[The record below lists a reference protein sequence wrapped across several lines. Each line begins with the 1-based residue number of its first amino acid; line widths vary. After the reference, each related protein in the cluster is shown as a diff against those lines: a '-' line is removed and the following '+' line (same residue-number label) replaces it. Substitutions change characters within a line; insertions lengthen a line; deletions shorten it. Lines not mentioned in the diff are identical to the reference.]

1 MGTQDDLAAMRFDV
15 VTLFPAMFDAITR
28 QGITARALERG
39 LWALRCWNP
48 REFATDAYRT
58 VDDRPY
64 GGGPGMVMMAEP
76 LAAALAAVRRDRAG
90 VPGPV
95 LHLSPRGRPLT
106 HERVLEL
113 AAGPG
118 PVLLAS
124 RYEAVDQRFIDRHV
138 DEEVSIGDF
147 VVSGGELPA
156 MMLIDAIVRLLPGA
170 LNDPRSA
177 AEDSFANGLLDCP
190 HYTRPEVYDGEP
202 VPPVLLSG
210 HHARIA
216 RWRREQALA
225 TTMARRPELIERL
238 RARGGLDAQD
248 ERFLAGLAAAAPGAP
263 GA

>member
-1 MGTQDDLAAMRFDV
+1 MRFDV
-15 VTLFPAMFDAITR
+15 LTLFPPMFDAITR

-48 REFATDAYRT
+48 RDFAVDAYRT

-76 LAAALAAVRRDRAG
+76 LAAALAAIREERG
-90 VPGPV
+90 PSGPV

-106 HERVLEL
+106 HARVLEL

-118 PVLLAS
+118 AVLLAS

-138 DEEVSIGDF
+138 DEEVSVGDF

-156 MMLIDAIVRLLPGA
+156 MMLIDAVVRLLPGA

-190 HYTRPEVYDGEP
+190 HYTRPEVYDGVP

-225 TTMARRPELIERL
+225 ETLARRPELIERL
-238 RARGGLDAQD
+238 RAAGGLDAQD
-248 ERFLAGLAAAAPGAP
+248 LRFLAGLPGQPGAN
-263 GA
+263 GE